1 MPLSV
6 VTVEDVVASVDSE
19 NADEPRMLSAEK
31 RATFLAA
38 AEEAFRHTLSG
49 DPIRFVARSRQR
61 TGE

>member
-6 VTVEDVVASVDSE
+6 VTVENVVASVDSE
-19 NADEPRMLSAEK
+19 NADDPRMLSAEE

-49 DPIRFVARSRQR
+49 DSVGFVTRSSQKA
-61 TGE
+61 GE